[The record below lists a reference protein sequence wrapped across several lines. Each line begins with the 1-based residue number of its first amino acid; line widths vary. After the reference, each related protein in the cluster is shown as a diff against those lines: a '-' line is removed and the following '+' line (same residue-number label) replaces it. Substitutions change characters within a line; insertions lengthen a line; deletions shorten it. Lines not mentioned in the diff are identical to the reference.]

1 MANDDRTK
9 ERMQL
14 RSKLE
19 NLGKAG
25 ARFSTLVGVDI
36 DDDTL
41 EVIYLFDHQGELLH
55 LRIRY
60 DFDETIPSI
69 SDIYPAAAIL
79 ERELVDLFGVK
90 VVDMEPYLLLE
101 PGSGIEGPL
110 RKRRNKAVQSVDPP
124 LDKEA
129 SR

>member
-9 ERMQL
+9 ECMQL

-19 NLGKAG
+19 KLGKAG

-36 DDDTL
+36 DDATI
-41 EVIYLFDHQGELLH
+41 EVIYLFDHQDELLH

-60 DFDETIPSI
+60 DFDESIPSI
-69 SDIYPAAAIL
+69 SDIFPAATIL
-79 ERELVDLFGVK
+79 ERELVDMFGVK
-90 VVDMEPYLLLE
+90 VDGMEPYLLLE
-101 PGSGIEGPL
+101 PGSGIKAPL
-110 RKRRNKAVQSVDPP
+110 RKRRNKEDESVNPP